1 MGLLSHAGVRLGCG
15 LRPAPGL
22 FVNRISTPSTRQS
35 AQPRLA
41 LLALLALAGP
51 LTAFAACAE
60 PAAQG
65 DTEQPAAETFSL
77 HGQFTVVSQHH
88 PAFRSPYA
96 GANSL
101 TAERSTKTTA
111 DLTLYLGTRLWTG
124 AAFYLN
130 PEIDQG
136 YGLSNTLGVA
146 GFPSGEAYKI
156 GRNRPYLR
164 WNRAFLQQVI
174 GLDEQAEAV
183 AAGPNALAGSVPTN
197 RLTLTAGKL
206 SVGDLFDGNGLAH
219 DPRADFL
226 NWSIIESGAFD
237 YAADAWGYSYGA
249 AADLKTGGWS
259 LRLGVFAM
267 SDVPNSVVLDKTFRQ
282 HEWVAEVEHRHSLWG
297 QPGALRLLAYLNR
310 ADMARYDDALHRAA
324 AAGQGLA
331 PDLAAVRRR
340 GNKAGLALNVEQQG
354 ADGVGTFARLSAS
367 DGRQEAYDFTEINR
381 SIAAGVVL
389 QGTLWGAPAHRFGGA
404 VAVNALSGA
413 GRRYFGAGGMG
424 ILIGD
429 GQLPHAGSEQIL
441 ETWYAVPLGTR
452 ATLTADWQHIRNPA
466 YNRDRGPVQLLAL
479 RLHAGF

>member
-1 MGLLSHAGVRLGCG
+1 MLTETLEHRAQLEQPIAMPVTLLRRS
-15 LRPAPGL
+15 PGL
-22 FVNRISTPSTRQS
+22 
-35 AQPRLA
+35 ALRLSGAAA
-41 LLALLALAGP
+41 LLACLAG
-51 LTAFAACAE
+51 ASAAAASASTE
-60 PAAQG
+60 PAA
-65 DTEQPAAETFSL
+65 EPERWSV
-77 HGQFTVVSQHH
+77 HGQFTGVVQHH

-101 TAERSTKTTA
+101 TPDRSTEETA
-111 DLTLYLGTRLWTG
+111 DLTLYLGLRLWTG

-156 GRNRPYLR
+156 GRQRPYLR
-164 WNRAFLQQVI
+164 WNRAFLQQTI
-174 GLDEQAEAV
+174 GLDDQTEAV
-183 AAGPNALAGSVPTN
+183 AAGPNSLAGSLPTN

-206 SVGDLFDGNGLAH
+206 SVGDLFDGNGGAH
-219 DPRADFL
+219 DPRVDFL

-249 AADLKTGGWS
+249 AADLKTGDWS
-259 LRLGVFAM
+259 WRLGVFAM

-389 QGTLWGAPAHRFGGA
+389 QGTLWGAAAHRLGGA
-404 VAVNALSGA
+404 VAVNALSSA

-429 GQLPHAGSEQIL
+429 GRLPHAGSEQIV